1 MHMKFSRCSERLFFG
16 QVLMVPEGGNFPRAK
31 STYSVK
37 TPARLHSSRAIF

>member
-1 MHMKFSRCSERLFFG
+1 MHMTFSRCSERLFFG

-37 TPARLHSSRAIF
+37 TLARLPSSQALF